1 MKLKNIIYV
10 LIAYISCFN
19 YLWST
24 EKLII
29 ATVPKKDI
37 TQISKDEEILKT
49 VFSELNIEIEIK
61 YFPWNRC
68 IDMIENKK
76 IDGMFSIKKT
86 EEREKFILFPEE
98 GLTESEW
105 VFFYRKDRK
114 LEYSDEKDLDGKIVA
129 ATTGYAYGDKF
140 WQNKS
145 FKIDEGYDDIINM
158 KKVINGRVDFF
169 ICNKSDGIGLLEE
182 LKNNEVTYSKINYMT
197 YPLYLGFSLV
207 DKNRNISQKF
217 SEKLEELKRNWKY
230 KKITKKFEF

>member
-1 MKLKNIIYV
+1 MKLKNIIYI

-19 YLWST
+19 YLCAT

-29 ATVPKKDI
+29 ATVPKKDM
-37 TQISKDEEILKT
+37 TKVSKDEEILKK

-68 IDMIENKK
+68 IEMMENKK

-98 GLTESEW
+98 GLIESEW

-114 LEYSDEKDLDGKIVA
+114 LEYNDEKDLDGKIIA
-129 ATTGYAYGDKF
+129 ATTGYAYGDRF
-140 WQNKS
+140 WQNKN
-145 FKIDEGYDDIINM
+145 FKIDEGYDDILNM

-182 LKNNEVTYSKINYMT
+182 FKNNEVTYSNINYMT

-207 DKNRNISQKF
+207 EKNKNIAQKF
-217 SEKLEELKRNWKY
+217 SKKLEELKRNGNY
-230 KKITKKFEF
+230 RKIVKKFE